1 MPGIHVRTPDK
12 FDWFYREKEPILTVP
27 GSYWL
32 CHKKSIYKFTFKYHR
47 QSKDN
52 KQFNYGKDLMKVI
65 RRIIKSQPRQG
76 QQFGT
81 QHLLVTYNHSSWTRQ
96 DKMFAMLK
104 FREKTSATAFSRAFI
119 LTVKIVSTN
128 LNYKNETKLD
138 DDLVEYNTDKK
149 PNKWSEII
157 KKQNSEES
165 INTSQNIQ
173 SASITFKQEEIC
185 NNSPK
190 CQITNF
196 DDISDSV
203 KIPFS
208 SSVNSN
214 SCIEKSSASFLP
226 ELKESPFIEECISKL
241 QDLSKTEH
249 TINDKAESFNEV
261 QESVD
266 MPYQYLI
273 EREIER
279 TNLKGTGNPNVQ
291 SLIPKNVPEKPTRD
305 SRNESAV
312 FRAKSVSTSN
322 IIDNATARSANITD
336 LVMEGLMFT
345 ITQNQDSIKVFEQ
358 KTKSEPDEVL
368 ENSEK
373 AETLE
378 GSKHLINSS
387 LFKLENLITKIEMS
401 NSPQIQSE
409 HEKDNKT
416 TFLSSIFR
424 KNDLRKQERT
434 KKSYIEINGN
444 NDKDNIGIVLLSN
457 KNKEK
462 STEKILESK
471 PYRLSMDSSKTEDP
485 KIPLLEYSSD
495 STENI
500 HDNILKQFKNKNSLD
515 SKPII
520 KKNMLPEHISKN
532 VPIEPSKNKS
542 EKDKNVNLNFNIY
555 NNNNNNVNINVD
567 NWNVNDDEEEI
578 IPEALQNHQSICSE
592 IHNNS
597 ASSTQVHESHL
608 LMDDIESER
617 GSYSLNNS
625 KLINKL
631 HVPRV
636 ISNEAVKYDLSSLRT
651 PIVSELNS
659 NASTPIVN
667 TKIECQDKLGSCL
680 HQNEHQSCE
689 RVINSTRKKLIARRR
704 LYIEKSNTDKKETA
718 IEMWKFL
725 QDITHGVKIVLQRL
739 SY

>member
-12 FDWFYREKEPILTVP
+12 FDWFYREKEPILTIP

-138 DDLVEYNTDKK
+138 DDLVEYNTDEKL
-149 PNKWSEII
+149 NKWSEII

-165 INTSQNIQ
+165 ITASIINTSQNMQ
-173 SASITFKQEEIC
+173 SASITLKEEDMC
-185 NNSPK
+185 NNSTK
-190 CQITNF
+190 CQISNF
-196 DDISDSV
+196 NDISDNV
-203 KIPFS
+203 KKPFS
-208 SSVNSN
+208 VNIN
-214 SCIEKSSASFLP
+214 SCIEKSSVSFLS
-226 ELKESPFIEECISKL
+226 ELKESPFIEECTSKQ
-241 QDLSKTEH
+241 QDPSKTDH

-279 TNLKGTGNPNVQ
+279 KNLKGTGNLNVQ
-291 SLIPKNVPEKPTRD
+291 SFTPKNVPEKPTRD

-401 NSPQIQSE
+401 NSSQVQSE

-416 TFLSSIFR
+416 TFLSSIFH
-424 KNDLRKQERT
+424 KNDLRKQERA
-434 KKSYIEINGN
+434 KKSYIEVNCN
-444 NDKDNIGIVLLSN
+444 NDKDNTGIVLLSN

-462 STEKILESK
+462 PTEKILESK
-471 PYRLSMDSSKTEDP
+471 PYPLSIDSSRTEDP
-485 KIPLLEYSSD
+485 KIPLDEYSSD

-500 HDNILKQFKNKNSLD
+500 HNNILKQFKNKNSSD
-515 SKPII
+515 SKSII
-520 KKNMLPEHISKN
+520 KKNILPEHISKN
-532 VPIEPSKNKS
+532 VSIEPSKNKS
-542 EKDKNVNLNFNIY
+542 EKDKNVNCNFNIY
-555 NNNNNNVNINVD
+555 NNNVNTNVD
-567 NWNVNDDEEEI
+567 DWNTNDDEEEI

-592 IHNNS
+592 IHNNN

-625 KLINKL
+625 KFINKL

-651 PIVSELNS
+651 PIVPELNL

-667 TKIECQDKLGSCL
+667 TEIQYQDRLESCL
-680 HQNEHQSCE
+680 HQNEHQTCE
-689 RVINSTRKKLIARRR
+689 KVINSTRKKLIARRR
-704 LYIEKSNTDKKETA
+704 LYTEKSDTDKKETA